1 METQCNSPLKRK
13 NKTRAV
19 WLRKGGLIATDEEKK
34 LAKKAYND
42 RYRRENKDKI
52 NEHERTRRLKKRG
65 AKKPTIIDWKD
76 KNAVKE
82 YKKAYYLKNKEKF
95 VEYHRE
101 YLKKWVA
108 NLPIEKKE
116 IRKSQLKKYRIDNS
130 DAIKKA
136 NKKWRDKNGKE
147 YNRQYREKNRA
158 KIYER
163 QKKHREKDYPVLNKR
178 PYNKTEKWLKMHEE
192 KSKTTFIGHL
202 RNLEA
207 NKIESK

>member
-52 NEHERTRRLKKRG
+52 NEHERARRLKKRG

-101 YLKKWVA
+101 YLKKWGA

-147 YNRQYREKNRA
+147 YNRQ
-158 KIYER
+158 
-163 QKKHREKDYPVLNKR
+163 
-178 PYNKTEKWLKMHEE
+178 
-192 KSKTTFIGHL
+192 
-202 RNLEA
+202 
-207 NKIESK
+207 